1 MSVGTTTP
9 FTIPLTLNTSGS
21 MVDSYVVMWE
31 KVISE
36 KCHDLDEESVTI
48 TGGYTNYTIKELH
61 GDSNYTI
68 TVTATNAAGSA
79 VSVPVTAVTGEAGE
93 GLVTLKMI

>member
-9 FTIPLTLNTSGS
+9 FTIPLTLNTVGS
-21 MVDSYVVMWE
+21 VVDSYVVMW
-31 KVISE
+31 KRAISE

-48 TGGYTNYTIKELH
+48 TNGTNYTVKELQ

-93 GLVTLKMI
+93 GLVTLIFL